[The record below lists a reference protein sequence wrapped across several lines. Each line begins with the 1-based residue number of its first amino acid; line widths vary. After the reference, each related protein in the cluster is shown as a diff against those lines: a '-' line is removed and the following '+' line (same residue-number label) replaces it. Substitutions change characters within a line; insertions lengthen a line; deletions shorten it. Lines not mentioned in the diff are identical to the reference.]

1 MRKVCGKFLLIL
13 SYLIPFGK
21 SRKQFRSWVFVSV
34 MKNQSG
40 NTNKPGLTVTCYKV
54 AIPDKPVRQCDD
66 ENEKSKETGNN
77 KKVL

>member
-1 MRKVCGKFLLIL
+1 MRKVCGKFLLFL
-13 SYLIPFGK
+13 SHLIPFGK

-54 AIPDKPVRQCDD
+54 AIPDKPVLHSDD
-66 ENEKSKETGNN
+66 ENEKGSETDNAKN
-77 KKVL
+77 VR